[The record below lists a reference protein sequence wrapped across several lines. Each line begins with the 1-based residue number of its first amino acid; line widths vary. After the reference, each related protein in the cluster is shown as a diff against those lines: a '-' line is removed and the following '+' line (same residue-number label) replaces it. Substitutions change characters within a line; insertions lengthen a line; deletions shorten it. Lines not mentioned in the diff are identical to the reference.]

1 MHNLHENGL
10 FGRTSHVH
18 IISIGG
24 RSELNSQG
32 HKNWKRRHQDKEPLS
47 AVRILLV
54 LKERHVDEM
63 SHCFILECQRGF
75 YKDSVSNSKCMPCP
89 ANSASDTGRTGCT
102 CKEGYY
108 RSSNLADC
116 EGIHVY
122 ISVWSCPNR

>member
-18 IISIGG
+18 INSIGG
-24 RSELNSQG
+24 RR
-32 HKNWKRRHQDKEPLS
+32 KRRHQDKEPLF
-47 AVRILLV
+47 AVGILLV
-54 LKERHVDEM
+54 LKERHVDEI

-75 YKDSVSNSKCMPCP
+75 YKDSVSNSKCVPCP
-89 ANSASDTGRTGCT
+89 ANSALDTGRTGCT